1 MDQHRLEKSQKLRNM
16 GLNPYVNSHII
27 ESPISDIT
35 GLYGSETAALPENEE
50 FSAAGR
56 VTGKREFGKT
66 SFLTLKDR
74 TGKIQVYIKKGLISD
89 DEFGIY
95 GLTDVGDFIGVTGT
109 LFRTKTGELT
119 LRAKS
124 YRLLTKA
131 LRDLPE
137 KFHGLKDV
145 ETRYRQRYLD
155 LIMNDES
162 KEVFLKRSRIIHEIR
177 NFFTERGFVE
187 AETPM
192 MHSII
197 GGAAA
202 KPFVTHHNA
211 LDMELYLRI
220 APELYLKRLVVG
232 GIERVFELNRNFRNE
247 GIDTKHNPEFTM
259 IEWYMA
265 YADYHTLM
273 DMIEELISGLA
284 AKINGADH
292 LEFGGKKI
300 DLTRP
305 WKRITMEDSLKEFAG
320 IEKSAFDTREKAAE
334 LAKKHGIKPEAAW
347 GRGKIVQELFD
358 ALVEEKL
365 LNPTFITDYPKEIS
379 PLSKSKETDPEL
391 TDRFELF
398 VAGMELSNGFNE
410 LNDPIDQKERF
421 QKQVE
426 SRNAGDE
433 EACMMDED
441 YIRALEYGLPPTAGA
456 GMGIDRLVMLLTNQP
471 TIREVLLFPYMRPEE
486 PTECAQTQEKED
498 EA

>member
-1 MDQHRLEKSQKLRNM
+1 MEQHRLEKSQKLRNM

-27 ESPISDIT
+27 KSPISDIT
-35 GLYGSETAALPENEE
+35 DCYGAETAALPENEE

-56 VTGKREFGKT
+56 VIGKREFGKT
-66 SFLTLKDR
+66 SFLTIKDR
-74 TGKIQVYIKKGLISD
+74 TGKIQVYVKKELLSD
-89 DEFGIY
+89 DDFAVY
-95 GLTDVGDFIGVTGT
+95 SLTDVGDFIGISGT

-119 LRAKS
+119 IRAKS

-155 LIMNDES
+155 LIMNDEAKS
-162 KEVFLKRSRIIHEIR
+162 VFLKRSHIVRGVR
-177 NFFTERGFVE
+177 DFFTEKGFVE
-187 AETPM
+187 VETPM

-247 GIDTKHNPEFTM
+247 GVDTRHNPEFTM

-273 DMIEELISGLA
+273 DMIEELISRLA
-284 AKINGADH
+284 MQINGKDC
-292 LEFGGKKI
+292 LDFCGKEI
-300 DLTRP
+300 NLTRP

-320 IEKSAFDTREKAAE
+320 IEKMSFDTREKAAE
-334 LAKKHGIKPEAAW
+334 LARKHGIKPDDSW

-365 LNPTFITDYPKEIS
+365 TDPTFITDYPKEIS

-398 VAGMELSNGFNE
+398 IAGMEISNGFNE

-456 GMGIDRLVMLLTNQP
+456 GLGIDRLVMLLTNQP
-471 TIREVLLFPYMRPEE
+471 TIREVLLFPYMRQEE
-486 PTECAQTQEKED
+486 PCENGEE
-498 EA
+498 

>member
-1 MDQHRLEKSQKLRNM
+1 MDQHRLEKCNKLRKM

-27 ESPISDIT
+27 SSPISDI
-35 GLYGSETAALPENEE
+35 LERFSKEDDVLPENEE

-56 VTGKREFGKT
+56 ILAKREFGKT
-66 SFLTLKDR
+66 AFLTIRDR
-74 TGKIQVYIKKGLISD
+74 SGTIQVYIKKALLSESD
-89 DEFGIY
+89 FEIY
-95 GLTDVGDFIGVTGT
+95 NLSEVGDFIGVKGT

-119 LRAKS
+119 IRAFN

-155 LIMNDES
+155 LIVNNDV
-162 KEVFLKRSRIIHEIR
+162 KDVFIKRSQIIKEIR
-177 NFFTERGFVE
+177 DFFTNYGFIEV
-187 AETPM
+187 ETPM
-192 MHSII
+192 MHSLV

-202 KPFVTHHNA
+202 KPFITHHNA
-211 LDMELYLRI
+211 LDMSLYLRI

-247 GIDTKHNPEFTM
+247 GVDTKHNPEFTM

-273 DMIEELISGLA
+273 DMIEELI
-284 AKINGADH
+284 
-292 LEFGGKKI
+292 
-300 DLTRP
+300 TY
-305 WKRITMEDSLKEFAG
+305 
-320 IEKSAFDTREKAAE
+320 
-334 LAKKHGIKPEAAW
+334 LAKKINNSEKLEYGDLTIDLSRPWARLTMAEAIEKYGNISQDDISTYEKAKQVAQNLKITIDASW
-347 GRGKIVQELFD
+347 GHGKIISEIFEAV
-358 ALVEEKL
+358 AEEKL
-365 LNPTFITDYPKEIS
+365 INPTFIIDYPKEIS
-379 PLSKSKETDPEL
+379 PLSKSKEDNPEL

-421 QKQVE
+421 QKQVD

-456 GMGIDRLVMLLTNQP
+456 GMGIDRLVMLLTNKQS
-471 TIREVLLFPYMRPEE
+471 IRDVLLFPYMRNI
-486 PTECAQTQEKED
+486 D
-498 EA
+498 NV

>member
-1 MDQHRLEKSQKLRNM
+1 MDQHRLEKCNKLREM

-27 ESPISDIT
+27 SSPISDI
-35 GLYGSETAALPENEE
+35 LERFSKEDDVLPENEE

-56 VTGKREFGKT
+56 ILAKREFGKT
-66 SFLTLKDR
+66 AFLTIRDR
-74 TGKIQVYIKKGLISD
+74 SGIIQVYIKKALLSEND
-89 DEFGIY
+89 FEVY
-95 GLTDVGDFIGVTGT
+95 TLSEVGDFIGVQGT

-119 LRAKS
+119 IRAFQ

-155 LIMNDES
+155 LIVNNDV
-162 KEVFLKRSRIIHEIR
+162 KDVFIKRSQIIKEIR
-177 NFFTERGFVE
+177 DFFTNHGFIEV
-187 AETPM
+187 ETPM
-192 MHSII
+192 MHSLV

-202 KPFVTHHNA
+202 KPFITHHNA
-211 LDMELYLRI
+211 LDMSLYLRI

-247 GIDTKHNPEFTM
+247 GVDTKHNPEFTM

-265 YADYHTLM
+265 YADYNILM
-273 DMIEELISGLA
+273 DMIEELVTHLA
-284 AKINGADH
+284 KKINKSEK
-292 LEFGGKKI
+292 LEYGDLTI

-305 WKRITMEDSLKEFAG
+305 WARLTMAQA
-320 IEKSAFDTREKAAE
+320 IEKYGNISQDEISTYEKAKQVAQNLKITVDASWGQGRMVSE
-334 LAKKHGIKPEAAW
+334 IFEAVA
-347 GRGKIVQELFD
+347 
-358 ALVEEKL
+358 EEKL
-365 LNPTFITDYPKEIS
+365 INPTFIIDYPKEIS
-379 PLSKSKETDPEL
+379 PLSKSKENNPEL

-421 QKQVE
+421 QKQVD

-456 GMGIDRLVMLLTNQP
+456 GMGIDRLVMLLTNKQS
-471 TIREVLLFPYMRPEE
+471 IRDVLLFPYMRNID
-486 PTECAQTQEKED
+486 TI
-498 EA
+498 

>member
-1 MDQHRLEKSQKLRNM
+1 MDQHRLEKCNKLREM

-27 ESPISDIT
+27 SSPISDI
-35 GLYGSETAALPENEE
+35 LERFSKEDDVLPENEE

-56 VTGKREFGKT
+56 ILAKREFGKT
-66 SFLTLKDR
+66 AFLTIRDR
-74 TGKIQVYIKKGLISD
+74 SGIIQVYIKKALLSEND
-89 DEFGIY
+89 FEVY
-95 GLTDVGDFIGVTGT
+95 TLSEVGDFIGVQGT

-119 LRAKS
+119 IRAFQ

-155 LIMNDES
+155 LIVNNDV
-162 KEVFLKRSRIIHEIR
+162 KDVFIKRSQIIKEIR
-177 NFFTERGFVE
+177 DFFTNHGFIEV
-187 AETPM
+187 ETPM
-192 MHSII
+192 MHSLV

-202 KPFVTHHNA
+202 KPFITHHNA
-211 LDMELYLRI
+211 LDMSLYLRI

-247 GIDTKHNPEFTM
+247 GVDTKHNPEFTM

-265 YADYHTLM
+265 YADYNILM
-273 DMIEELISGLA
+273 DMIEELVTHLA
-284 AKINGADH
+284 KKINNSEK
-292 LEFGGKKI
+292 LEYGDLTI

-305 WKRITMEDSLKEFAG
+305 WARLTMAQA
-320 IEKSAFDTREKAAE
+320 IEKYGNISQDEISTYEKAKQVAQNLKITVDASWGQGRIVSE
-334 LAKKHGIKPEAAW
+334 IFEAVA
-347 GRGKIVQELFD
+347 
-358 ALVEEKL
+358 EEKL
-365 LNPTFITDYPKEIS
+365 INPTFIIDYPKEIS
-379 PLSKSKETDPEL
+379 PLSKSKEDNPEL

-421 QKQVE
+421 QKQVD

-456 GMGIDRLVMLLTNQP
+456 GMGVDRLVMLLTNKQS
-471 TIREVLLFPYMRPEE
+471 IRDVLLFPYMRNID
-486 PTECAQTQEKED
+486 TI
-498 EA
+498 

>member
-1 MDQHRLEKSQKLRNM
+1 MDQHRLEKCNKLREM

-27 ESPISDIT
+27 SSPISDI
-35 GLYGSETAALPENEE
+35 LERFSKEDDVLPENEE

-56 VTGKREFGKT
+56 ILAKREFGKT
-66 SFLTLKDR
+66 AFLTIRDR
-74 TGKIQVYIKKGLISD
+74 SGIIQVYIKKALLSEND
-89 DEFGIY
+89 FEVY
-95 GLTDVGDFIGVTGT
+95 TLSEVGDFIGIQGT

-119 LRAKS
+119 IRAFQ

-155 LIMNDES
+155 LIVNNDV
-162 KEVFLKRSRIIHEIR
+162 KDVFIKRSQIIKEIR
-177 NFFTERGFVE
+177 DFFTNHGFIEV
-187 AETPM
+187 ETPM
-192 MHSII
+192 MHSLV

-202 KPFVTHHNA
+202 KPFITHHNA
-211 LDMELYLRI
+211 LDMSLYLRI

-247 GIDTKHNPEFTM
+247 GVDTKHNPEFTM

-265 YADYHTLM
+265 YADYNILM
-273 DMIEELISGLA
+273 DMIEELVTHLA
-284 AKINGADH
+284 KKINNSEK
-292 LEFGGKKI
+292 LEYGDLTI

-305 WKRITMEDSLKEFAG
+305 WARLTMAQA
-320 IEKSAFDTREKAAE
+320 IEKYGNIFQDEISTYEKAKQVAQNLKITVDASWGQGRIVSE
-334 LAKKHGIKPEAAW
+334 IFEAVA
-347 GRGKIVQELFD
+347 
-358 ALVEEKL
+358 EEKL
-365 LNPTFITDYPKEIS
+365 INPTFIIDYPKEIS
-379 PLSKSKETDPEL
+379 PLSKSKEDNPEL

-421 QKQVE
+421 QKQVD

-456 GMGIDRLVMLLTNQP
+456 GMGIDRLVMLLTNKQS
-471 TIREVLLFPYMRPEE
+471 IRDVLLFPYMRNID
-486 PTECAQTQEKED
+486 TI
-498 EA
+498 

>member
-1 MDQHRLEKSQKLRNM
+1 MDQHRLEKCNKLREM

-27 ESPISDIT
+27 ISPISDILEKYSSSDT
-35 GLYGSETAALPENEE
+35 ELPEGEE

-56 VTGKREFGKT
+56 ILAKREFGKT
-66 SFLTLKDR
+66 AFLTIRDR
-74 TGKIQVYIKKGLISD
+74 SGIIQVYIKKALLPEE
-89 DEFGIY
+89 EFEVY
-95 GLTDVGDFIGVTGT
+95 NLTDVGDFIGVKGT

-119 LRAKS
+119 IRALH

-145 ETRYRQRYLD
+145 EIRYRQRYLD
-155 LIMNDES
+155 LIVNNDV
-162 KEVFLKRSRIIHEIR
+162 KEVFIKRSHIIKEIR
-177 NFFTERGFVE
+177 DFFTNYGFIEV
-187 AETPM
+187 ETPM
-192 MHSII
+192 MHSLV

-202 KPFVTHHNA
+202 KPFITHHNA
-211 LDMELYLRI
+211 LDMQLYLRI

-247 GIDTKHNPEFTM
+247 GVDTKHNPEFTM

-273 DMIEELISGLA
+273 DMIEELITTISQ
-284 AKINGADH
+284 KINNT
-292 LEFGGKKI
+292 LQLQFGDLNI
-300 DLTRP
+300 DLQRP
-305 WKRITMEDSLKEFAG
+305 WARLTMAEA
-320 IEKSAFDTREKAAE
+320 IEKYGNISQAEIADYEKAKAAAE
-334 LAKKHGIKPEAAW
+334 KLHIQVDSSW
-347 GRGKIVQELFD
+347 GHGKIISEIFETV
-358 ALVEEKL
+358 AEEKL
-365 LNPTFITDYPKEIS
+365 INPTFIIDYPKEIS
-379 PLSKSKETDPEL
+379 PLSKSKESNPEL

-421 QKQVE
+421 QKQVD

-433 EACMMDED
+433 EACMMDDD

-456 GMGIDRLVMLLTNQP
+456 GMGIDRLVMLLTNQIS
-471 TIREVLLFPYMRPEE
+471 IRDVLLFPYMRS
-486 PTECAQTQEKED
+486 ED
-498 EA
+498 

>member
-1 MDQHRLEKSQKLRNM
+1 MDQHRLEKCNKLREM

-27 ESPISDIT
+27 SSPISDI
-35 GLYGSETAALPENEE
+35 LERFSKEDDVLPENEE

-56 VTGKREFGKT
+56 ILAKREFGKT
-66 SFLTLKDR
+66 AFLTIRDR
-74 TGKIQVYIKKGLISD
+74 SGIIQVYIKKALLSEND
-89 DEFGIY
+89 FEVY
-95 GLTDVGDFIGVTGT
+95 TLSEVGDFIGVQGT

-119 LRAKS
+119 IRAFQ

-155 LIMNDES
+155 LIVNNDV
-162 KEVFLKRSRIIHEIR
+162 KDVFIKRSQIIKEIR
-177 NFFTERGFVE
+177 DFFTNHGFIEV
-187 AETPM
+187 ETPM
-192 MHSII
+192 MHSLV

-202 KPFVTHHNA
+202 KPFITHHNA
-211 LDMELYLRI
+211 LDMSLYLRI

-247 GIDTKHNPEFTM
+247 GVDTKHNPEFTM

-265 YADYHTLM
+265 YADYNILM
-273 DMIEELISGLA
+273 DMIEELVTHLA
-284 AKINGADH
+284 KKINNSEK
-292 LEFGGKKI
+292 LEYGNLTI

-305 WKRITMEDSLKEFAG
+305 WARLTMAQA
-320 IEKSAFDTREKAAE
+320 IEKYGNISQDEISTYEKAKQVAQNLKITIDASWGQGRIVSE
-334 LAKKHGIKPEAAW
+334 IFEAVA
-347 GRGKIVQELFD
+347 
-358 ALVEEKL
+358 EEKL
-365 LNPTFITDYPKEIS
+365 INPTFIIDYPKEIS
-379 PLSKSKETDPEL
+379 PLSKSKEDNPEL

-421 QKQVE
+421 QKQVD

-456 GMGIDRLVMLLTNQP
+456 GMGIDRLVMLLTNKQS
-471 TIREVLLFPYMRPEE
+471 IRDVLLFPCMRNID
-486 PTECAQTQEKED
+486 TI
-498 EA
+498 

>member
-1 MDQHRLEKSQKLRNM
+1 MDQHRLEKCNKLREM

-27 ESPISDIT
+27 SSPISDI
-35 GLYGSETAALPENEE
+35 LERFSKEDDVLPENEE
-50 FSAAGR
+50 FSVAGR
-56 VTGKREFGKT
+56 ILAKREFGKT
-66 SFLTLKDR
+66 AFLTIRDR
-74 TGKIQVYIKKGLISD
+74 SGIIQVYIKKALLSEND
-89 DEFGIY
+89 FEVY
-95 GLTDVGDFIGVTGT
+95 TLSEVGDFIGVQGT

-119 LRAKS
+119 IRAFQ

-155 LIMNDES
+155 LIVNNDV
-162 KEVFLKRSRIIHEIR
+162 KDVFIKRSQIIKEIR
-177 NFFTERGFVE
+177 DFFTNHGFIEV
-187 AETPM
+187 ETPM
-192 MHSII
+192 MHSLV

-202 KPFVTHHNA
+202 KPFITHHNA
-211 LDMELYLRI
+211 LDMSLYLRI

-247 GIDTKHNPEFTM
+247 GVDTKHNPEFTM

-265 YADYHTLM
+265 YADYNILM
-273 DMIEELISGLA
+273 DMIEELVTHLA
-284 AKINGADH
+284 KKINNSEK
-292 LEFGGKKI
+292 LEYGNLTI

-305 WKRITMEDSLKEFAG
+305 WARLTMAQA
-320 IEKSAFDTREKAAE
+320 IEKYGNISQDEISTYEKAKQVAQNLKITIDASWGQGRIVSE
-334 LAKKHGIKPEAAW
+334 IFEAVA
-347 GRGKIVQELFD
+347 
-358 ALVEEKL
+358 EEKL
-365 LNPTFITDYPKEIS
+365 INPTFIIDYPKEIS
-379 PLSKSKETDPEL
+379 PLSKSKENNPEL

-421 QKQVE
+421 QKQVD

-456 GMGIDRLVMLLTNQP
+456 GMGIDRLVMLLTNKQS
-471 TIREVLLFPYMRPEE
+471 IRDVLLFPYMRNID
-486 PTECAQTQEKED
+486 TI
-498 EA
+498 

>member
-1 MDQHRLEKSQKLRNM
+1 MDQHRLEKCNKLREM

-27 ESPISDIT
+27 SSPISDI
-35 GLYGSETAALPENEE
+35 LERFSKEDDVLPENEE

-56 VTGKREFGKT
+56 ILAKREFGKT
-66 SFLTLKDR
+66 AFLTIRDR
-74 TGKIQVYIKKGLISD
+74 SGIIQVYIKKALLSEND
-89 DEFGIY
+89 FEVY
-95 GLTDVGDFIGVTGT
+95 TLSEVGDFIGVQGT

-119 LRAKS
+119 IRAFQ

-155 LIMNDES
+155 LIVNNDV
-162 KEVFLKRSRIIHEIR
+162 KNVFIKRSQIIKEIR
-177 NFFTERGFVE
+177 DFFTNHGFIEV
-187 AETPM
+187 ETPM
-192 MHSII
+192 MHSLV

-202 KPFVTHHNA
+202 KPFITHHNA
-211 LDMELYLRI
+211 LDMSLYLRI

-247 GIDTKHNPEFTM
+247 GVDTKHNPEFTM

-265 YADYHTLM
+265 YADYNILM
-273 DMIEELISGLA
+273 DMIEELVTHLA
-284 AKINGADH
+284 KKINNSEK
-292 LEFGGKKI
+292 LEYGNLTI

-305 WKRITMEDSLKEFAG
+305 WARLTMAQA
-320 IEKSAFDTREKAAE
+320 IEKYGNISQDEISTYEKAKQVAQNLKITIDASWGQGRIVSE
-334 LAKKHGIKPEAAW
+334 IFEAVA
-347 GRGKIVQELFD
+347 
-358 ALVEEKL
+358 EEKL
-365 LNPTFITDYPKEIS
+365 INPTFIIDYPKEIS
-379 PLSKSKETDPEL
+379 PLSKSKENNPEL

-421 QKQVE
+421 QKQVD

-456 GMGIDRLVMLLTNQP
+456 GMGIDRLVMLLTNKQS
-471 TIREVLLFPYMRPEE
+471 IRDVLLFPYMRNID
-486 PTECAQTQEKED
+486 TI
-498 EA
+498 

>member
-1 MDQHRLEKSQKLRNM
+1 MDQHRLEKCNKLREM

-27 ESPISDIT
+27 SSPISDI
-35 GLYGSETAALPENEE
+35 LERFSKEDDVLPENEE

-56 VTGKREFGKT
+56 ILAKREFGKT
-66 SFLTLKDR
+66 AFLTIRDR
-74 TGKIQVYIKKGLISD
+74 SGIIQVYIKKALLSEND
-89 DEFGIY
+89 FEVFA
-95 GLTDVGDFIGVTGT
+95 LSEVGDFIGVQGT

-119 LRAKS
+119 IRAFH

-155 LIMNDES
+155 LIVNNDV
-162 KEVFLKRSRIIHEIR
+162 KDVFIKRSQIIKEIR
-177 NFFTERGFVE
+177 DFFTNHGFIEV
-187 AETPM
+187 ETPM
-192 MHSII
+192 MHSLV

-202 KPFVTHHNA
+202 KPFITHHNA
-211 LDMELYLRI
+211 LDMSLYLRI

-247 GIDTKHNPEFTM
+247 GVDTKHNPEFTM

-265 YADYHTLM
+265 YADYNILM
-273 DMIEELISGLA
+273 DMIEELVTHLA
-284 AKINGADH
+284 KKINNSEK
-292 LEFGGKKI
+292 LEYGDLTI

-305 WKRITMEDSLKEFAG
+305 WARLTMAQA
-320 IEKSAFDTREKAAE
+320 IEKYGNISQDEISTYEKAKQVAQKLNITVDASWGQGRIVSE
-334 LAKKHGIKPEAAW
+334 IFEAVA
-347 GRGKIVQELFD
+347 
-358 ALVEEKL
+358 EEKL
-365 LNPTFITDYPKEIS
+365 INPTFIIDYPKEIS
-379 PLSKSKETDPEL
+379 PLSKSKEDNPEL

-421 QKQVE
+421 QKQVD

-456 GMGIDRLVMLLTNQP
+456 GMGIDRLVMLLTNKQS
-471 TIREVLLFPYMRPEE
+471 IRDVLLFPYMRNID
-486 PTECAQTQEKED
+486 TI
-498 EA
+498 

>member
-1 MDQHRLEKSQKLRNM
+1 MDQHRLEKCNKLREM

-27 ESPISDIT
+27 SSPISDI
-35 GLYGSETAALPENEE
+35 LERFSKEDDVLPENEE

-56 VTGKREFGKT
+56 ILAKREFGKT
-66 SFLTLKDR
+66 AFLTIRDR
-74 TGKIQVYIKKGLISD
+74 SGIIQVYIKKALLSEND
-89 DEFGIY
+89 FEVY
-95 GLTDVGDFIGVTGT
+95 TLSEVGDFIGVQGT

-119 LRAKS
+119 IRAFQ

-155 LIMNDES
+155 LIVNNDV
-162 KEVFLKRSRIIHEIR
+162 KDVFIKRSQIIKEIR
-177 NFFTERGFVE
+177 DFFTNHGFIEV
-187 AETPM
+187 ETPM
-192 MHSII
+192 MHSLV

-202 KPFVTHHNA
+202 KPFITHHNA
-211 LDMELYLRI
+211 LDMSLYLRI

-247 GIDTKHNPEFTM
+247 GVDTKHNPEFTM

-265 YADYHTLM
+265 YADYNILM
-273 DMIEELISGLA
+273 DMIEELVTHLA
-284 AKINGADH
+284 KKINNSEK
-292 LEFGGKKI
+292 LEYGNLTI

-305 WKRITMEDSLKEFAG
+305 WARLTMAQA
-320 IEKSAFDTREKAAE
+320 IEKYGNISQDEISTYEKAKQVSQNLKITIDASWGQGRIVSE
-334 LAKKHGIKPEAAW
+334 IFEAVA
-347 GRGKIVQELFD
+347 
-358 ALVEEKL
+358 EEKL
-365 LNPTFITDYPKEIS
+365 INPTFIIDYPKEIS
-379 PLSKSKETDPEL
+379 PLSKSKEDNPEL

-421 QKQVE
+421 QKQVD

-456 GMGIDRLVMLLTNQP
+456 GMGIDRLVMLLTNKQS
-471 TIREVLLFPYMRPEE
+471 IRDVLLFPYMRNID
-486 PTECAQTQEKED
+486 TI
-498 EA
+498 

>member
-1 MDQHRLEKSQKLRNM
+1 MDQHRLEKCNKLREM

-27 ESPISDIT
+27 SSPISDI
-35 GLYGSETAALPENEE
+35 LERFSKEDDVLPENEE

-56 VTGKREFGKT
+56 ILAKREFGKT
-66 SFLTLKDR
+66 AFLTIRDR
-74 TGKIQVYIKKGLISD
+74 SGIIQVYIKKALLSEND
-89 DEFGIY
+89 FEVY
-95 GLTDVGDFIGVTGT
+95 ALSEVGDFIGVQGT

-119 LRAKS
+119 IRAFH

-155 LIMNDES
+155 LIVNNDV
-162 KEVFLKRSRIIHEIR
+162 KDVFIKRSQIIKEIR
-177 NFFTERGFVE
+177 DFFTNHGFIEV
-187 AETPM
+187 ETPM
-192 MHSII
+192 MHSLV

-202 KPFVTHHNA
+202 KPFITHHNA
-211 LDMELYLRI
+211 LDMSLYLRI

-247 GIDTKHNPEFTM
+247 GVDTKHNPEFTM

-265 YADYHTLM
+265 YADYNILM
-273 DMIEELISGLA
+273 DMIEELVTHLA
-284 AKINGADH
+284 KKINNSEK
-292 LEFGGKKI
+292 LEYGDLTI

-305 WKRITMEDSLKEFAG
+305 WARLTMAQA
-320 IEKSAFDTREKAAE
+320 IEKYGNISQDEISTYEKAKQVAQNLKITVDASWGQGRIVSE
-334 LAKKHGIKPEAAW
+334 IFEAVA
-347 GRGKIVQELFD
+347 
-358 ALVEEKL
+358 EEKL
-365 LNPTFITDYPKEIS
+365 INPTFIIDYPKEIS
-379 PLSKSKETDPEL
+379 PLSKSKEDNPEL

-421 QKQVE
+421 QKQVD

-456 GMGIDRLVMLLTNQP
+456 GMGIDRLVMLLTNKQS
-471 TIREVLLFPYMRPEE
+471 IRDVLLFPYMRNID
-486 PTECAQTQEKED
+486 TI
-498 EA
+498 

>member
-1 MDQHRLEKSQKLRNM
+1 MDQHRLEKCNKLREM

-27 ESPISDIT
+27 SSPISDI
-35 GLYGSETAALPENEE
+35 LERFSKEDDVLPENEE

-56 VTGKREFGKT
+56 ILAKREFGKT
-66 SFLTLKDR
+66 AFLTIRDR
-74 TGKIQVYIKKGLISD
+74 SGIIQVYIKKALLSEND
-89 DEFGIY
+89 FEVY
-95 GLTDVGDFIGVTGT
+95 TLSEVGDFIGVQGT

-119 LRAKS
+119 IRAFQ

-155 LIMNDES
+155 LIVNNDV
-162 KEVFLKRSRIIHEIR
+162 KDVFIKRSQIIKEIR
-177 NFFTERGFVE
+177 DFFTNHGFIEV
-187 AETPM
+187 ETPM
-192 MHSII
+192 MHSLV

-202 KPFVTHHNA
+202 KPFITHHNA
-211 LDMELYLRI
+211 LDMSLYLRI

-247 GIDTKHNPEFTM
+247 GVDTKHNPEFTM

-265 YADYHTLM
+265 YADYNILM
-273 DMIEELISGLA
+273 DMIEELVTNLA
-284 AKINGADH
+284 KKINNSEK
-292 LEFGGKKI
+292 LEYGNLTI

-305 WKRITMEDSLKEFAG
+305 WARLTMAQA
-320 IEKSAFDTREKAAE
+320 IEKYGNISQDEISTYEKAKQVAQNLKITIDASWGQGRIVSE
-334 LAKKHGIKPEAAW
+334 IFEAVA
-347 GRGKIVQELFD
+347 
-358 ALVEEKL
+358 EEKL
-365 LNPTFITDYPKEIS
+365 INPTFIIDYPKEIS
-379 PLSKSKETDPEL
+379 PLSKSKEDNPEL

-421 QKQVE
+421 QKQVD

-456 GMGIDRLVMLLTNQP
+456 GMGIDRLVMLLTNKQS
-471 TIREVLLFPYMRPEE
+471 IRDVLLFPYMRNID
-486 PTECAQTQEKED
+486 TI
-498 EA
+498 

>member
-1 MDQHRLEKSQKLRNM
+1 MDQHRFDKSSKLRDM

-35 GLYGSETAALPENEE
+35 SVYGNNDAELPEETE
-50 FSAAGR
+50 FKAAGR
-56 VTGKREFGKT
+56 IMGKREFGKT
-66 SFLTLKDR
+66 CFLSIKDR
-74 TGKIQVYIKKGLISD
+74 SGKIQVYIKKGLISE
-89 DEFGIY
+89 DEFSVFS
-95 GLTDVGDFIGVTGT
+95 LSDVGDFIGVSGT

-124 YRLLTKA
+124 YRLLTKT

-145 ETRYRQRYLD
+145 EIRYRQRYLD
-155 LIMNDES
+155 LIVNDDA
-162 KEVFLKRSRIIHEIR
+162 KEVFLKRSRIIREVR
-177 NFFTERGFVE
+177 SFFANKDFIEV
-187 AETPM
+187 ETPM

-202 KPFVTHHNA
+202 KPFITHHNA
-211 LDMELYLRI
+211 LNMQLYLRI

-247 GIDTKHNPEFTM
+247 GVDTKHNPEFTM

-265 YADYHTLM
+265 YADYNTLM
-273 DMIEELISGLA
+273 DMIEELISNLT
-284 AKINGADH
+284 KNINGTDYI
-292 LEFGGKKI
+292 EFGDKKI

-305 WKRITMEDSLKEFAG
+305 WKRITMEDSLGEFAG
-320 IEKSAFDTREKAAE
+320 ISKDMIDTREKAAQ
-334 LAKKHGIKPEAAW
+334 LAQKHGIKVEESW
-347 GRGKIVQELFD
+347 GRGKIIQELFD
-358 ALVEEKL
+358 IFVEEKL
-365 LNPTFITDYPKEIS
+365 VNPTFITDYPKEIS

-398 VAGMELSNGFNE
+398 VAGMELANGFNE

-426 SRNAGDE
+426 SRDAGDE

-456 GMGIDRLVMLLTNQP
+456 GMGIDRLVMLLTNQIS
-471 TIREVLLFPYMRPEE
+471 IREVLLFPYMRQEE
-486 PTECAQTQEKED
+486 QSD
-498 EA
+498 S

>member
-1 MDQHRLEKSQKLRNM
+1 MDQHRLEKCNKLREM

-27 ESPISDIT
+27 SSPISDI
-35 GLYGSETAALPENEE
+35 LERFSKEDDVLPENEE

-56 VTGKREFGKT
+56 ILAKREFGKT
-66 SFLTLKDR
+66 AFLTIRDR
-74 TGKIQVYIKKGLISD
+74 SGIIQVYIKKALLSEND
-89 DEFGIY
+89 FEVY
-95 GLTDVGDFIGVTGT
+95 TLSEVGDFIGIQGT

-119 LRAKS
+119 IRAFQ

-155 LIMNDES
+155 LIVNNDV
-162 KEVFLKRSRIIHEIR
+162 KDVFIKRSQIIKEIR
-177 NFFTERGFVE
+177 DFFTNHGFIEV
-187 AETPM
+187 ETPM
-192 MHSII
+192 MHSLV

-202 KPFVTHHNA
+202 KPFITHHNA
-211 LDMELYLRI
+211 LDMSLYLRI

-247 GIDTKHNPEFTM
+247 GVDTKHNPEFTM

-265 YADYHTLM
+265 YADYNILM
-273 DMIEELISGLA
+273 DMIEELVTHLA
-284 AKINGADH
+284 KKINNSEK
-292 LEFGGKKI
+292 LEYGNLTI

-305 WKRITMEDSLKEFAG
+305 WARLTMAQA
-320 IEKSAFDTREKAAE
+320 IEKYGNISQDEISTYEKAKQVAQNLKITIDASWGQGRIVSE
-334 LAKKHGIKPEAAW
+334 IFEAVA
-347 GRGKIVQELFD
+347 
-358 ALVEEKL
+358 EEKL
-365 LNPTFITDYPKEIS
+365 INPTFIIDYPKEIS
-379 PLSKSKETDPEL
+379 PLSKSKEDNPEL

-421 QKQVE
+421 QKQVD

-456 GMGIDRLVMLLTNQP
+456 GMGIDRLVMLLTNKQS
-471 TIREVLLFPYMRPEE
+471 IRDVLLFPYMRNID
-486 PTECAQTQEKED
+486 TI
-498 EA
+498 

>member
-1 MDQHRLEKSQKLRNM
+1 MDQHRLEKCNKLREM

-27 ESPISDIT
+27 SSPISDI
-35 GLYGSETAALPENEE
+35 LVRFSKEDDVLPENEE

-56 VTGKREFGKT
+56 ILAKREFGKT
-66 SFLTLKDR
+66 AFLTIRDR
-74 TGKIQVYIKKGLISD
+74 SGIIQVYIKKALLSEND
-89 DEFGIY
+89 FEVY
-95 GLTDVGDFIGVTGT
+95 TLSEVGDFIGVQGT

-119 LRAKS
+119 IRAFQ

-155 LIMNDES
+155 LIVNNDV
-162 KEVFLKRSRIIHEIR
+162 KDVFIKRSQIIKEIR
-177 NFFTERGFVE
+177 DFFTNHGFIEV
-187 AETPM
+187 ETPM
-192 MHSII
+192 MHSLV

-202 KPFVTHHNA
+202 KPFITHHNA
-211 LDMELYLRI
+211 LDMSLYLRI

-247 GIDTKHNPEFTM
+247 GVDTKHNPEFTM

-265 YADYHTLM
+265 YADYNILM
-273 DMIEELISGLA
+273 DMIEELVTHLA
-284 AKINGADH
+284 KKINNSEK
-292 LEFGGKKI
+292 LEYGNLTI

-305 WKRITMEDSLKEFAG
+305 WARLTMAQA
-320 IEKSAFDTREKAAE
+320 IEKYGNISQDEISTYEKAKQVAQNLKITIDASWGQGRLVSE
-334 LAKKHGIKPEAAW
+334 IFEAVA
-347 GRGKIVQELFD
+347 
-358 ALVEEKL
+358 EEKL
-365 LNPTFITDYPKEIS
+365 INPTFIIDYPKEIS
-379 PLSKSKETDPEL
+379 PLSKSKEDNPEL

-421 QKQVE
+421 QKQVD

-456 GMGIDRLVMLLTNQP
+456 GMGIDRLVMLLTNKQS
-471 TIREVLLFPYMRPEE
+471 IRDVLLFPYMRNID
-486 PTECAQTQEKED
+486 TI
-498 EA
+498 

>member
-1 MDQHRLEKSQKLRNM
+1 MDQHRLEKCNKLRKM

-27 ESPISDIT
+27 SSPISDI
-35 GLYGSETAALPENEE
+35 LERFSKEDYVLPENEE

-56 VTGKREFGKT
+56 ILAKREFGKT
-66 SFLTLKDR
+66 AFLTIRDR
-74 TGKIQVYIKKGLISD
+74 SGIIQVYIKKALLSEND
-89 DEFGIY
+89 FEVY
-95 GLTDVGDFIGVTGT
+95 TLSEVGDFIGVQGT

-119 LRAKS
+119 IRAFQ

-155 LIMNDES
+155 LIVNNDV
-162 KEVFLKRSRIIHEIR
+162 KDVFIKRSQIIKEIR
-177 NFFTERGFVE
+177 DFFTNHGFIEV
-187 AETPM
+187 ETPM
-192 MHSII
+192 MHSLV

-202 KPFVTHHNA
+202 KPFTTHHNA
-211 LDMELYLRI
+211 LDMSLYLRI

-247 GIDTKHNPEFTM
+247 GVDTKHNPEFTM

-265 YADYHTLM
+265 YADYNILM
-273 DMIEELISGLA
+273 DMIEELVTHLA
-284 AKINGADH
+284 KKINNSEK
-292 LEFGGKKI
+292 LEYGNLTI

-305 WKRITMEDSLKEFAG
+305 WARLTMAQA
-320 IEKSAFDTREKAAE
+320 IEKYGNISQDEISTYEKAKQVAQNLKITIDASWGQGRIVSE
-334 LAKKHGIKPEAAW
+334 IFEAVA
-347 GRGKIVQELFD
+347 
-358 ALVEEKL
+358 EEKL
-365 LNPTFITDYPKEIS
+365 INPTFIIDYPKEIS
-379 PLSKSKETDPEL
+379 PLSKSKEDNPEL

-421 QKQVE
+421 QKQVD
-426 SRNAGDE
+426 SRNAGDD

-456 GMGIDRLVMLLTNQP
+456 GMGIDRLVMLLTNKQS
-471 TIREVLLFPYMRPEE
+471 IRDVLLFPYMRNID
-486 PTECAQTQEKED
+486 TI
-498 EA
+498 